1 MTTPSDQRGK
11 PRRGR
16 RPAAEVR
23 AEVLEATAVLL
34 TQGGMRAVTFDR
46 VAAKSGASKTT
57 VYKWW
62 PSPGALAA
70 EAYFALS
77 EPDLAFHDTGD
88 LFTDIR
94 AQLRSF
100 VRLLTEQGRGRVI
113 AELIG
118 AAQGDPDLSAAV
130 SQRYTMPRRQLAID
144 YFRHALNRGQL
155 RPGVDPSLL
164 VDQLW
169 GACYNRLLIP
179 DAPLDVDFADDL
191 VVNTLL
197 GAASTEYR
205 GGLEAAL

>member
-1 MTTPSDQRGK
+1 MTTPDHGGK

-16 RPAAEVR
+16 RPAIEVR
-23 AEVLEATAVLL
+23 AEVLEATAALL
-34 TQGGMRAVTFDR
+34 TDGGMRAVTFDR

-88 LFTDIR
+88 LFNDVR
-94 AQLRSF
+94 SQLRSF
-100 VRLLTEQGRGRVI
+100 VRLLTEQAAGRVI

-118 AAQGDPDLSAAV
+118 AAQGDADLSAAV
-130 SQRYTMPRRQLAID
+130 SEQYTMPRRLLAVD
-144 YFRHALNRGQL
+144 YFQRARDRGQL
-155 RPGVDPSLL
+155 RTDVDPSLL

-179 DAPLDVDFADDL
+179 DAPLDVRFADAL
-191 VVNTLL
+191 VENTLM
-197 GAASTEYR
+197 GAASGAYR
-205 GGLEAAL
+205 GQREAGL

>member
-1 MTTPSDQRGK
+1 METGLDHTER

-23 AEVLEATAVLL
+23 AEVLEATATLL
-34 TQGGMRAVTFDR
+34 AAEGMRAVTFDR

-70 EAYFALS
+70 EAYFTLS
-77 EPDLAFHDTGD
+77 EADLAFHDTGD
-88 LFTDIR
+88 LFTDVR
-94 AQLRSF
+94 SQLSSF
-100 VRLLTEQGRGRVI
+100 VRLLTEQGGGRII

-118 AAQGDPDLSAAV
+118 AAQSDADLSAAV
-130 SQRYTMPRRQLAID
+130 SEQYTMPRRRLAID
-144 YFRHALNRGQL
+144 YFERALDRGQL
-155 RPGVDPSLL
+155 RADVDPSLL

-179 DAPLDVDFADDL
+179 DAPLDVRFAEAL
-191 VVNTLL
+191 VENTLT
-197 GAASTEYR
+197 GAAADGYR
-205 GGLEAAL
+205 N